1 MNGGGQNAVR
11 VMVDPEL
18 CMGSG
23 TCMAVAPTL
32 FEMGDDG
39 IATPRQSLSERS
51 AKLDQAVSRCP
62 TGAIGTAQSN

>member
-23 TCMAVAPTL
+23 TCMAVAPAL

-39 IATPRQSLSERS
+39 IATPLQSLSERS

-62 TGAIGTAQSN
+62 TGAIGTRRSD